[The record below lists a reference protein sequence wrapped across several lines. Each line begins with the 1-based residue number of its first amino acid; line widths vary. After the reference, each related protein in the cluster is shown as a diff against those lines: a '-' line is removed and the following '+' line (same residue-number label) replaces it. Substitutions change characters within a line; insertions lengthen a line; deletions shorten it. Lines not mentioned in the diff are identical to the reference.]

1 VATHCV
7 DEKHYQPP
15 KSGHDA
21 PYAAFWCCNLLFPDT
36 AYCSQTLLT
45 VPRHY
50 CSFYS
55 CSYSFYRIYRISGF
69 YRFGSKFGQ
78 IVEY

>member
-1 VATHCV
+1 MATHWV
-7 DEKHYQPP
+7 DEKHVNRP
-15 KSGHDA
+15 KVVTPRA
-21 PYAAFWCCNLLFPDT
+21 ICRLLVLQF
-36 AYCSQTLLT
+36 A
-45 VPRHY
+45 VPWHY

-55 CSYSFYRIYRISGF
+55 CSYSFYRIYRVYRISGF